1 MSFWVLFFF
10 LVKTISAKWLVF
22 VQSLSKPKQAEED
35 DSTAGV
41 NAGKG
46 LKAMLNG
53 LEELWDQSQ
62 YNEEYN
68 LDQFVARLSG

>member
-1 MSFWVLFFF
+1 M
-10 LVKTISAKWLVF
+10 
-22 VQSLSKPKQAEED
+22 QSLAKAKQAENEED
-35 DSTAGV
+35 QSAATAGV

-46 LKAMLNG
+46 LKSMLNG

-68 LDQFVARLSG
+68 LDQFVARLNG